1 MSLNELSI
9 CLGQDGNER
18 GWFRTLRNLNPR
30 WEANARLPVGTRLEA
45 PARAAE
51 AFTRRCTAPE
61 MVARAQALQD
71 ARIPGVAPRVGVRTV
86 AVARAAPARAAASA
100 SAAKQTHKVTK
111 GETLIT
117 IARKHGCNSVKDFAS
132 MNGLAAPRYSL
143 REGQTLRVP
152 TCGA

>member
-1 MSLNELSI
+1 MSPRAWAAMVVAMAGAVSATAACGRDAKREVAP
-9 CLGQDGNER
+9 ER
-18 GWFRTLRNLNPR
+18 VVTAPPPL
-30 WEANARLPVGTRLEA
+30 ANDAGPA
-45 PARAAE
+45 ARAD
-51 AFTRRCTAPE
+51 
-61 MVARAQALQD
+61 Q
-71 ARIPGVAPRVGVRTV
+71 
-86 AVARAAPARAAASA
+86 AAASA
-100 SAAKQTHKVTK
+100 PVAKQTHKVTK